1 MSPGRQ
7 ETSGLVVRGASDLH
21 GFLPMVEPCDV
32 LLLAGDLVPLD
43 VQEDMELSTRWFSDV
58 FANWVEEVPAGEV
71 VAIGGNHDFLL
82 HKLGR
87 RIGPGVHE
95 GLFDADWTYLQD
107 AGTTLACGLTVW
119 GTPWAPGTADWAF
132 MGHDHELTEFFD
144 QIPSGLDVLLTHTP
158 PYGKGDRA
166 PREPDP
172 LAGRLNAYAHIGSAT
187 LQHAIHRAKP
197 RLVVYGHVHGDGG
210 WRLETPDARYAN
222 VSLLDE
228 DHYLVRAPSEPLL
241 PIS

>member
-1 MSPGRQ
+1 MSPTRGDAS
-7 ETSGLVVRGASDLH
+7 ELVVRGASDLH
-21 GFLPMVEPCDV
+21 GFLPTVEPCDV
-32 LLLAGDLVPLD
+32 LLLAGDLIPLD
-43 VQEDMELSTRWFSDV
+43 IQEDLELSLQWFSHA
-58 FANWVEEVPAGEV
+58 FANWLEEVPAGEV

-82 HKLGR
+82 ARHR

-119 GTPWAPGTADWAF
+119 GTPWSPGTCDWAF
-132 MGHDHELTEFFD
+132 MAHDHELDEFFNA
-144 QIPSGLDVLLTHTP
+144 IPSRLDVLLTHTP

-166 PREPDP
+166 PRQPDP
-172 LAGRLNAYAHIGSAT
+172 LACRLNPYEHIGSTT

-197 RLVVYGHVHGDGG
+197 RLAVYGHVHADGG
-210 WRLETPDARYAN
+210 WRIDTQDTRYAN

-228 DHYLVRAPSEPLL
+228 DYYLARTPSEPLL
-241 PIS
+241 RVT